1 VVSGAIR
8 RLAVLTLVGQL
19 AALTLSPVILAVANG
34 DADAQLACTCAH
46 DGAAQCPM
54 HHPTG
59 KPNPCSCRS
68 TADPSAGFA
77 LLFGQGATMAASPA
91 VVVLMPITDFRSS
104 ETTLALQ
111 SGFHPEAPPPRS

>member
-1 VVSGAIR
+1 VVLGAIR
-8 RLAVLTLVGQL
+8 RLAALTLVGQL
-19 AALTLSPVILAVANG
+19 ATLTLSPVILAVANHDVG
-34 DADAQLACTCAH
+34 GQLACTCAH

-68 TADPSAGFA
+68 TADPSAGLA
-77 LLFGQGATMAASPA
+77 LLFGQGATLSASPA
-91 VVVLMPITDFRSS
+91 VVGLMPITVFRPSH
-104 ETTLALQ
+104 TTLALQ